1 MKYSSTTSEFQSPKI
16 LISSIIETP
25 FVERNTPLNRQAGEF
40 MLTFLLSGLEFAYTQ
55 SPADLRGVVMGLC
68 LSMIGFGYYLASAL
82 ASIVKHASNGDW
94 YPENL
99 NKGYLEY
106 YMFLLA
112 GLMLVNAS
120 VFLFLAVRYRYLNH
134 DREMNVTCPRTIF
147 TEITVSDLQR
157 DSRVI
162 ATALM

>member
-1 MKYSSTTSEFQSPKI
+1 
-16 LISSIIETP
+16 
-25 FVERNTPLNRQAGEF
+25 

-68 LSMIGFGYYLASAL
+68 LAMIGLGYYVASAL
-82 ASIVKHASNGDW
+82 VFIVKHASNSDW

-99 NKGYLEY
+99 NKGCLEY

-134 DREMNVTCPRTIF
+134 DRETNITYPRTIF
-147 TEITVSDLQR
+147 TETTVSDVQR
-157 DSRVI
+157 DSRAM

>member
-1 MKYSSTTSEFQSPKI
+1 
-16 LISSIIETP
+16 
-25 FVERNTPLNRQAGEF
+25 
-40 MLTFLLSGLEFAYTQ
+40 
-55 SPADLRGVVMGLC
+55 MGFSLA
-68 LSMIGFGYYLASAL
+68 MVGFGLLVASAL
-82 ASIVKHASNGDW
+82 VSIVIHASDGEW

-99 NKGYLEY
+99 NKGSLEY

-120 VFLFLAVRYRYLNH
+120 VFLLLAVRYRYLNH
-134 DREMNVTCPRTIF
+134 DREVNVTCPRTIF